1 VIDFRYHALSLVAVF
16 LALGIGIVLGA
27 SVGDS
32 LVSGAD
38 KDVRQSL
45 RHDVVQARQ
54 EARDAQA
61 KAAARNRVI
70 QAAAPFVSDDRLAGQ
85 RVAVVGLGGLPDDVE
100 SEVRKAVEGAGGSI
114 DSISDPKLP
123 ADLGEIA
130 TAAGSR
136 PRVAADPDG
145 ARRIGAKV
153 GRAIVAGG
161 RTARRL
167 ERALP
172 NAFHGDYAGADGAV
186 VYRAKPDDTSGKD
199 AAAKRQSDAV
209 DQFEVGVTE
218 GLRSAHVPA
227 VGVEQTDTDPSQI
240 SWYTDRDLSTVD
252 DGDEA
257 GGQAALVLVLAGESG
272 HYGVKRSADAPLPKP
287 PG

>member
-45 RHDVVQARQ
+45 RNDVVQARQ

-85 RVAVVGLGGLPDDVE
+85 RVAVVALGGLPNDVE

-114 DSISDPKLP
+114 DSTSDPKLP
-123 ADLGEIA
+123 DDLGEIA
-130 TAAGSR
+130 TAAGSS
-136 PRVAADPDG
+136 PSDPADPDG
-145 ARRIGAKV
+145 ARRLGTKV

-161 RTARRL
+161 RVARRL

-172 NAFHGDYAGADGAV
+172 SAFHGDYAGADGAV
-186 VYRAKPDDTSGKD
+186 VYRAKPEDTSGKD
-199 AAAKRQSDAV
+199 AAAKRQADAV
-209 DQFEVGVTE
+209 GRFEVGVTE

-240 SWYTDRDLSTVD
+240 SWYRDRDLSTVD
-252 DGDEA
+252 DVDEA

-272 HYGVKRSADAPLPKP
+272 HYGVKKSADAPLPKP